1 MYAIFE
7 DSGSQLKA
15 SVGDVLTID
24 LRELSETAKSVTF
37 DRVLLIGKD
46 GGATIGSPYVKGA
59 SITAEIIER
68 DFAGQKIDVIKF
80 KKRKGYRKKQGHR
93 QHYMKVKVS
102 AIKGA

>member
-24 LRELSETAKSVTF
+24 LRELAQNAKNVTF
-37 DRVLLIGKD
+37 DRVLLVGKE
-46 GGATIGSPYVKGA
+46 GGATIGSPYIKGA
-59 SITAEIIER
+59 SITAEILER
-68 DFAGQKIDVIKF
+68 DVAGPKIDVIKF

-93 QHYMKVKVS
+93 QHFMKVKVS
-102 AIKGA
+102 AIKA